1 METSKIYRQAE
12 ADRAELKLKI
22 IEEGMGS
29 GLKWNQIATS
39 AMADN
44 AAAKTACAD
53 LLGHPA
59 TMLDL
64 YNIMSA
70 SYDCMTYGESEAVCA
85 KDRRNLNAGRSAA
98 ENATPY
104 LGNRLAMLRKAA
116 GLTQKELAMRA
127 KMPVVTLQKLENGV
141 NSVLRARTETTAALA
156 KALGIQ
162 IEDLISEKD
171 MPTDHK

>member
-1 METSKIYRQAE
+1 METLKIYRQSK

-22 IEEGMGS
+22 IEKGMGS

-44 AAAKTACAD
+44 AAAKAACAD

-70 SYDCMTYGESEAVCA
+70 SYDCMTYGESEAVLA
-85 KDRRNLNAGRSAA
+85 KDKQNLKAGHSAA
-98 ENATPY
+98 ENAAPY

-162 IEDLISEKD
+162 IEDLINEEEKN
-171 MPTDHK
+171 